1 MAGFKR
7 FPYVFLLT
15 FLLLAACREQEPGVI
30 TENSRGI
37 DTPAATAAIVPGA
50 TKTAVLPTL
59 TASPL
64 PPTMPPPTPTR
75 PSPTGSP
82 PTPTGTP
89 ALAYDCP
96 LELPMVSGDI
106 VASHAPLRVAFIAE
120 NGIQLWDE
128 ASNARTLLFE
138 ADDVSSLAFSDDRQ
152 LLAFTR
158 QNEQYQIS
166 LWVMGAGGQDAR
178 ELLSAADLL
187 ALNLSPTKDLAVDP
201 YRLAWIPGTHRL
213 AFSTRTITTGDG
225 LPDVF
230 QELRVI
236 DADTGSLVDLINDTE
251 GGTYTFSP
259 DGDFFV
265 RASDTSVSLFQS
277 SGELVAGDI
286 VIYPALG
293 LGGYTYHPP
302 INWDDDSQTFALA
315 TINTA
320 DSLEATYSPD
330 VTSTIY
336 RIAVDGSVSE
346 LATMTGMAQ
355 DHVFSPDLE
364 KVAFM
369 RNSPKGPPLRE
380 LHIADVRNAWDI
392 IYREGET
399 LFFGQWNPAG
409 ETLQFIY
416 YDDWADPGI
425 GRLCQAAA
433 PLPSVSGPDY
443 TRWAEWVDAAR
454 YLYMALPEG
463 DLYLGSL
470 DGTQKLAGRMDAD
483 RVSGREGPLKN
494 FDVYRP
500 DSQAAEPGFA
510 E

>member
-1 MAGFKR
+1 MITIKVERFVFFMA
-7 FPYVFLLT
+7 
-15 FLLLAACREQEPGVI
+15 FLLLPACQDQEPFVVTEKDMGVE
-30 TENSRGI
+30 T
-37 DTPAATAAIVPGA
+37 TAVTAAIVPSGTA
-50 TKTAVLPTL
+50 TVILPTL

-201 YRLAWIPGTHRL
+201 YRLSWIPGTHRL
-213 AFSTRTITTGDG
+213 AFSTRTLTTGDG

-236 DADTGSLVDLINDTE
+236 DADTGSLVDLINDAE

-265 RASDTSVSLFQS
+265 RASDTSVSLFQL

-286 VIYPALG
+286 VTYPALG

-320 DSLEATYSPD
+320 DSLEGTYSPD

-392 IYREGET
+392 IYREGGT

-409 ETLQFIY
+409 DALQFIFSDAWGDY
-416 YDDWADPGI
+416 SI
-425 GRLCQAAA
+425 GRLCHDAE
-433 PLPSVSGPDY
+433 PLPSVSGPGF
-443 TRWAEWVDAAR
+443 THKVQWVDATS

-470 DGTQKLAGRMDAD
+470 DGSQKLVGRMDAD
-483 RVSGREGPLKN
+483 RVLGKEGPLKN

-500 DSQAAEPGFA
+500 GS
-510 E
+510 